1 MSIFSYIFLFVRI
14 ILIKL
19 KYKWLL
25 GMVSRY
31 AFNIFKEYKENMDFK
46 IISKLKRGVVNSN
59 NILSFKKPL
68 IQTFSNTFFRLS
80 INFFVTSRFQIHY
93 KMLCMLLQT
102 HSF

>member
-31 AFNIFKEYKENMDFK
+31 AFNIFKDYKENMDFK
-46 IISKLKRGVVNSN
+46 IILSSKEGSKL
-59 NILSFKKPL
+59 
-68 IQTFSNTFFRLS
+68 
-80 INFFVTSRFQIHY
+80 
-93 KMLCMLLQT
+93 
-102 HSF
+102 